1 MRTKLFGL
9 CLAAVLTATQ
19 AAYAG
24 PVIYNNGAPNFLE
37 GNEATTW
44 IQAEDFTFA
53 SDVTLGDIHFWTF
66 ESTFGYQGSVTYRIY
81 GNAGTQPD
89 ETNILR
95 EGSVSPTRTALG
107 PGPFGYDE
115 FSYDFDIAPLN
126 LAAGTYWL
134 GLHNG
139 PLTTT
144 NRADWYWAT
153 TALNATLT
161 GREDMD
167 PFDDGGWFDNTQ
179 EHAFYLTGPSA
190 PEPASILLLGL
201 GALGFARS
209 RARRS

>member
-24 PVIYNNGAPNFLE
+24 PVIYNNGAPNFLG
-37 GNEATTW
+37 GNEATEW
-44 IQAEDFTFA
+44 IQAEDFAFRT
-53 SDVTLGDIHFWTF
+53 DVTLGDIHFWTF
-66 ESTFGYQGSVTYRIY
+66 EFGEQAYQGSVTYRIY
-81 GNAGTQPD
+81 GNDGTQPD

-95 EGSVSPTRTALG
+95 EASVVPTRTGLG
-107 PGPFGYDE
+107 GGF

-144 NRADWYWAT
+144 TQLGWGWAW

-161 GREDMD
+161 GREDEA
-167 PFDDGGWFDNTQ
+167 PFDDGGWLNNEQ

-190 PEPASILLLGL
+190 PEPASVLLLGL
-201 GALGFARS
+201 GALGFVRS
-209 RARRS
+209 RTRRS